1 MEEGGGGGGWRGLS
15 HKAAREKLS
24 TVANQYDSS
33 HMHKEAEAS
42 TPCLLKG
49 GGAVWVMGGKC
60 GCAGIRQCECGTI
73 LIQ

>member
-42 TPCLLKG
+42 TPCLLKRG
-49 GGAVWVMGGKC
+49 GGCVGGGGEVWVC
-60 GCAGIRQCECGTI
+60 GDKTV
-73 LIQ
+73 